1 MLQPVVRRTW
11 APRGKTPTQEQWDRH
26 DRLSVISAITV
37 SPRRR
42 RLGLYWEIHRHNI
55 RGEQVVAFLRLVR
68 RYLRRKTILVLDRW
82 SVHRSAVVCRFM
94 ARHFATM
101 EVEWLPSYAPELN
114 PVEQVWNHAK
124 YSDLPNVA
132 PWDLEELDSLVRS
145 CIGQARGQ
153 QHLLRSF
160 FRMAKLRL

>member
-11 APRGKTPTQEQWDRH
+11 APRGKTPTQEQWGRH

-42 RLGLYWEIHRHNI
+42 RRGLYWENHRHNL
-55 RGEQVVAFLRLVR
+55 RGEQVVGFLRLVR
-68 RYLRRKTILVLDRW
+68 RHLRRKTILVLDRW
-82 SVHRSAVVCRFM
+82 SVHRSAVVGRFM

-132 PWDLEELDSLVRS
+132 PPDLQELEGLVRS
-145 CIGQARGQ
+145 SIANTRGQ
-153 QHLLRSF
+153 QAPLRSF

>member
-11 APRGKTPTQEQWDRH
+11 APRGHTPTQEQWDRH
-26 DRLSVISAITV
+26 DRLSVISALSV

-42 RLGLYWEIHRHNI
+42 RLGLYWDCHRNNI
-55 RGEQVVAFLRLVR
+55 RGEQVVPFLRLVR
-68 RYLRRKTILVLDRW
+68 RHLRRKTILVLDRW
-82 SVHRSAVVCRFM
+82 SVHRSAVVRRFM
-94 ARHFATM
+94 KRHGASM

-132 PWDLEELDSLVRS
+132 PPDLEELDSLVRCS
-145 CIGQARGQ
+145 IAHTHGE

-160 FRMAKLRL
+160 FRTAKLRL